1 MFHKSQSTI
10 KSDTRGQ
17 TIQKL
22 VLRSVRKPRILRSP
36 FNYTKKKFT
45 PRINSSFAEYDE
57 SVSPKVRFR
66 STSVDRPRR
75 SSDVGIKTSLKSA
88 TFEESSVSLLNLAKK
103 DLQDGKFSQA
113 ADRFSQ
119 VFNMTENQEALFN
132 RAVCNMKLNKLKE
145 AIVDLL
151 NVIKENSIYSKSA
164 YLNLVKCFQGSNEID
179 PAIRYIS
186 QGLSRFSKFEDG
198 LLLRAKLYSAKKSW
212 EKAKS
217 DYKKY
222 LKYNP
227 NEEEAILGLAE
238 SYQKL
243 GDLPSA
249 SKFLNDCPNFLSV
262 LLMKARILF
271 EMKSYRQS
279 LDCLETFLSN
289 SPCAEGFFLKA
300 ECHKACLEYTEAG
313 LSYEQCIKY
322 DVEQEYFSRS
332 IYNIGAIRVREKDFY
347 GALHTFHRCTKNK
360 LREQRVLES
369 FSDAVISLMK
379 KEYKTGIKVLNKLLQ
394 GKEPVIDEYIMSC
407 YCFRAYAYL
416 ALGAFEKCLQSLAKA
431 EAIKSLD
438 KASAYNKELAH
449 ALICA
454 SRLEFEKS
462 NKRLDKAMKIFPR
475 KVEPLVYKSS
485 FLVFNAYRD
494 EPPDRQMLKLAQT
507 YIETA
512 VIMRDPDSELL
523 FYRAVLRYLLN
534 NFQDC
539 IEDMKNCIEK
549 AEDNISD
556 HYFLRGLAYASLKVY
571 KEAIQDFTIALQ
583 LNDKNS
589 LIYSYRG
596 RCGFLMDDTNLAFAD
611 YQKYVNC
618 KDKDPTAHLN
628 AGILLMTAGN
638 YDDAY
643 KALEISL
650 SLKYLNSTHYYIAKC
665 SVLQNNIHEAI
676 CELKKMLKN
685 EFKEGVQMDLEIL
698 QYLHGFLPC
707 NESFEQGVK
716 LWEGWMQG
724 KCGEI
729 FEFKYILW
737 FKAVFLMYLGRYLEA
752 LEDFQNILEI
762 LHSKD
767 TKLMTPDETLT
778 SEEENCEVLY
788 NIALCH
794 LFGKRSQSILI
805 LEDLSE
811 ILNNKHKGQM
821 LLLAGI
827 IYILEE
833 NPTAAEKILKEAF
846 RCDPEIVTPYLAKL
860 SIKLLPLNTNSTF
873 AEKFPLITLSFPD
886 QPKIEVRPA
895 ISLPRILLPTLEF
908 SVESEAKEFFFFKKV
923 QTKPEA
929 PWLNRVRDSIQFT
942 DSLMEVDS
950 EPTEITEREIKNVF
964 IDDSQGSKRIIKSMV
979 PLRHYSSELN
989 KRKRSGVKKEDTPYD
1004 IVKKIQE
1011 LCSRN

>member
-17 TIQKL
+17 TIQKIA
-22 VLRSVRKPRILRSP
+22 LRSVRKPRILRSP

-75 SSDVGIKTSLKSA
+75 SSDVGIKTSFKSS
-88 TFEESSVSLLNLAKK
+88 TFEENSVSLLNLAKK

-119 VFNMTENQEALFN
+119 VFNMTENPEALFN
-132 RAVCNMKLNKLKE
+132 RAICNMKLNKLKE

-164 YLNLVKCFQGSNEID
+164 YLNLVKCFSGSNEID

-186 QGLSRFSKFEDG
+186 QGLTRFSKFDEG
-198 LLLRAKLYSAKKSW
+198 WLVRAKLWSTKKVW
-212 EKAKS
+212 DKAKS

-222 LKYNP
+222 LKCNP
-227 NEEEAILGLAE
+227 HDEEAILGLAE
-238 SYQKL
+238 SLIKL

-249 SKFLNDCPNFLSV
+249 SKFLNECPGFISV

-271 EMKSYRQS
+271 ELKSFRQCLES
-279 LDCLETFLSN
+279 LDTVLIN
-289 SPCAEGFFLKA
+289 SPCAEGFYLKA
-300 ECHKACLEYTEAG
+300 ECHKAISEYTEAG

-322 DVEQEYFSRS
+322 DTEQVYFNKS
-332 IYNIGAIRVREKDFY
+332 IYNLGAIKVREKDFY

-360 LREQRVLES
+360 LRDQRVLEL

-379 KEYKTGIKVLNKLLQ
+379 KEYKAGIKVLNKLLQ
-394 GKEPVIDEYIMSC
+394 GKDAVIDEYISNC

-431 EAIKSLD
+431 EGIKTLD
-438 KASAYNKELAH
+438 KASVYNNELAH

-454 SRLEFEKS
+454 SKLEFEKS

-475 KVEPLVYKSS
+475 KVEPLVYKAS
-485 FLVFNAYRD
+485 FLVFNAYRHT
-494 EPPDRQMLKLAQT
+494 PPDRSLTKLAQAN
-507 YIETA
+507 IETA
-512 VIMRDPDSELL
+512 VLMRDPDSELL
-523 FYRAVLRYLLN
+523 FYRAILRYLLN
-534 NFQDC
+534 NYQDC

-556 HYFLRGLAYASLKVY
+556 HYLLRGLSYAALKIY

-583 LNDKNS
+583 LNEKNS
-589 LIYSYRG
+589 IIYSYRG
-596 RCGFLMDDTNLAFAD
+596 RCAFLMDDTNLSFSD

-618 KDKDPTAHLN
+618 KDKDPDSHLH

-638 YDDAY
+638 YEDAY

-650 SLKYLNSTHYYIAKC
+650 SLKYSYSTHYFIAKC
-665 SVLQNNIHEAI
+665 SVLQNNVHEAVS
-676 CELKKMLKN
+676 ELKKMIKI
-685 EFKEGVQMDLEIL
+685 EFKEGTQMDLEIL

-707 NESFEQGVK
+707 KEGFEEGLG
-716 LWEGWMQG
+716 LWEKWMEG
-724 KCGEI
+724 KPGEI
-729 FEFKYILW
+729 FDLKYILW
-737 FKAVFLMYLGRYLEA
+737 FKAVFLVYLGRYSEA

-767 TKLMTPDETLT
+767 SKLMTPDETLT

-788 NIALCH
+788 NISLCH
-794 LFGKRSQSILI
+794 LFGKKSQSILI

-833 NPTAAEKILKEAF
+833 NPIAAEKILKEAF
-846 RCDPEIVTPYLAKL
+846 RCDPDVVTPYLAKL
-860 SIKLLPLNTNSTF
+860 PIKLLPLNTNSQF
-873 AEKFPLITLSFPD
+873 AEKFPLIALTFKD
-886 QPKIEVRPA
+886 QPRIDVRPA
-895 ISLPRILLPTLEF
+895 ISLPRILLPSLEF
-908 SVESEAKEFFFFKKV
+908 SAEPEAKDLFFFKKI

-950 EPTEITEREIKNVF
+950 EATEITEPDNKNV
-964 IDDSQGSKRIIKSMV
+964 IIEDSQESKRMIKSMV
-979 PLRHYSSELN
+979 PLRHYSSEIS
-989 KRKRSGVKKEDTPYD
+989 KKKSSDVKKEDTPYD
-1004 IVKKIQE
+1004 IVKKIQD